1 MSNIDNFDKLT
12 SFANDAI
19 KRTGLFITG
28 LENGSYS
35 VGISFNEETRY
46 EIVLPYLVDDIAINE
61 VFQNKEIKH
70 GDIVESKLY
79 SVSVTPDTYNS
90 ERRPI
95 RYQIFDCEDPEVI
108 AFLTENFALGWSGNR
123 FPLVKVEK
131 VRFLICEDSNYQL
144 PKDIQD
150 FNILDSCKHFCSMTE
165 QEDDTLSK

>member
-1 MSNIDNFDKLT
+1 MSNNDIFDNFT

-19 KRTGLFITG
+19 KRSGLFIT
-28 LENGSYS
+28 EFEYGSYT

-46 EIVLPYLVDDIAINE
+46 EIVIPWLVDDVTINE

-79 SVSVTPDTYNS
+79 SVPVVPNTYNV
-90 ERRPI
+90 EHRPL
-95 RYQIFDCEDPEVI
+95 RYEVFDCEDPEVI

-131 VRFLICEDSNYQL
+131 VRFLMCEDKNHYL
-144 PKDIQD
+144 PKDDQD
-150 FNILDSCKHFCSMTE
+150 FNILNSCKKFCSVND
-165 QEDDTLSK
+165 QEDEE

>member
-1 MSNIDNFDKLT
+1 MTEKENVDKFM

-28 LENGSYS
+28 LNNGSYT

-46 EIVLPYLVDDIAINE
+46 EIVVPWLVDDVAINE

-79 SVSVTPDTYNS
+79 SVSVTPDTYNVDH
-90 ERRPI
+90 RPS
-95 RYQIFDCEDPEVI
+95 RYEVFDCVDQEVL
-108 AFLTENFALGWSGNR
+108 AFLTENFALGWNGNR

-131 VRFLICEDSNYQL
+131 VRFLICEDRNHQM
-144 PKDIQD
+144 PKDIQN
-150 FNILDSCKHFCSMTE
+150 FNILDFCKQFCSMND
-165 QEDDTLSK
+165 QEDEE